1 MIRHNSHQRLNYW
14 IFVFSRLKLSNWLT
28 KHREMDTKSCWT
40 IFVACNAIIISTVI
54 SRNVRDCQSVHHTL
68 AWICFG
74 NRIPVKWKV
83 FFWFMSFQLKY
94 SINIG
99 YLDSKRK
106 PITIYHLFL
115 NERSPF
121 YVLPSIFPHPS
132 FINKLTPSMSYL
144 LHLCSYYYILYI
156 LDISSNNITKQT
168 FSSGEL
174 FKLFGERQ

>member
-1 MIRHNSHQRLNYW
+1 
-14 IFVFSRLKLSNWLT
+14 
-28 KHREMDTKSCWT
+28 
-40 IFVACNAIIISTVI
+40 
-54 SRNVRDCQSVHHTL
+54 
-68 AWICFG
+68 
-74 NRIPVKWKV
+74 
-83 FFWFMSFQLKY
+83 MSFQLKY

-174 FKLFGERQ
+174 FKLFGERQQSIGGWRFSLFSLYCEVKFQNARGKLHLFKIQANQQNRGIICII